1 MVPNI
6 EAIKASGN
14 GGSSKDLIRGSGL
27 YDVKIKYAYMK
38 TKEGT
43 QAKTL
48 WLRVS
53 IGSSDKQQV
62 LFIKQTNNNGA
73 ENFEKIL
80 TDKLLVCCGIE
91 EVKRLVPTKFVYKE
105 KEYMEDCIKELEG
118 KEVTLQ
124 IRQEFDKYNGKI
136 NESFKIVNIFRT
148 RDKATAIEIVNNAD
162 LGKRYNTLE
171 DNYVNSVAYRNTNKA
186 ECDAYIKA
194 RASGNAQQVTTT
206 NSYDTANNEI
216 PF

>member
-14 GGSSKDLIRGSGL
+14 GGSSRELIRSSGL

-53 IGSSDKQQV
+53 IGNSDKQQV
-62 LFIKQTNNNGA
+62 LFIRQTNNNGS

-80 TDKLLVCCGIE
+80 VDKLLVCCDIE

-105 KEYMEDCIKELEG
+105 KEYFEDCIKELEG

-148 RDKATAIEIVNNAD
+148 RDKASAIEIVNNAD

-171 DNYVNSVAYRNTNKA
+171 DNYVNSVSYKNTNKT
-186 ECDAYIKA
+186 ECDAWIKA
-194 RASGNAQQVTTT
+194 KANGNQQQTTT
-206 NSYDTANNEI
+206 NSFDTANSEI

>member
-14 GGSSKDLIRGSGL
+14 GGSSNDLIKKSGL

-43 QAKTL
+43 QSKTL

-53 IGSSDKQQV
+53 IGNSDKQQV
-62 LFIKQTNNNGA
+62 LFIKQTNNNGS

-80 TDKLLVCCGIE
+80 TDKLLVCCDIE
-91 EVKRLVPTKFVYKE
+91 EVKRLVPTKFIYKE

-118 KEVTLQ
+118 KEVTFQ
-124 IRQEFDKYNGKI
+124 IRQEFDKWNEKI

-148 RDKATAIEIVNNAD
+148 RDKASAIEIVNNAD
-162 LGKRYNTLE
+162 LGKRYATLE
-171 DNYVNSVAYRNTNKA
+171 DNYVNSVSYRNVNKA
-186 ECDAYIKA
+186 EVEAWI
-194 RASGNAQQVTTT
+194 RAKQAGNQQQSTS
-206 NSYDTANNEI
+206 SYDTANNEI